1 MKKENKKNVNPFI
14 AKFRDNKLYLIS
26 FIITL
31 CVLSYLMF
39 FIMKHSDGII
49 TKRNKKQL
57 EIIENIKKAKKAN
70 DGYYTHNVTLNKKV
84 DIGTCTIDS
93 YSYIFEVK
101 EGIFTRYFSNNC
113 LGVVKLGEET
123 NINVVDYS
131 FTTNNITY
139 NKDASITSLIE
150 SNNSSVSLY
159 FYTDSI
165 VMLSDVDLVLINN
178 NKVSYINSEN
188 YINDGGNLSKR
199 YYESENDDT
208 FNFIVFY
215 NKEEVPCY
223 NDLSSINGKDKLY
236 DIYQIHYNNALGK
249 FDSPK
254 LMVSRIN
261 EDYCLNYENDIDILK
276 Q

>member
-31 CVLSYLMF
+31 CVLSYLIF
-39 FIMKHSDGII
+39 FIMEHSDGII

-101 EGIFTRYFSNNC
+101 EGKFTRYFSNNC
-113 LGVVKLGEET
+113 LGVIKLGEET

-178 NKVSYINSEN
+178 NTVSYINSEN

-199 YYESENDDT
+199 YYESENEDT

-236 DIYQIHYNNALGK
+236 DIYQIHYNKALGK

-261 EDYCLNYENDIDILK
+261 EDYCSNYENDIDILK